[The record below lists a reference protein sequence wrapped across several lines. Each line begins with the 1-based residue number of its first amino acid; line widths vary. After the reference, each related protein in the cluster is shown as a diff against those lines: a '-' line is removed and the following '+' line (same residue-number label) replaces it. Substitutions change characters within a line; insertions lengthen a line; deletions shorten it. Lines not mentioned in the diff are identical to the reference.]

1 MFLNQRSVR
10 TECCSIPL
18 ISLHSIRNPMSR
30 IQHILYLGI
39 MAAITI
45 AATVYFSYVGYT
57 YYQLPLEERFYH
69 PQYDWFKASGDYG
82 HGLGIV
88 GTALILI
95 GVVLYVTA
103 KKYGYLERFIRL
115 KYLLEFHIFLCTLGP
130 IMILFHTTFKFGGI
144 VSIAFWSM
152 VMVVLSGVVGRY
164 IYLQI
169 PRTISGREL
178 TLKEIEEERQS
189 AIDRIADHLSADL
202 IAQAKGYNPNESG
215 FSGWISR
222 RSHLRNMKRA
232 MSSAGVSSSAVM
244 ETMESLRTEINLH
257 RRIRRLETMKR
268 LFKYWHV
275 AHRPF
280 AIIMLII
287 VTVHVVVTVGLG
299 YTWIF

>member
-1 MFLNQRSVR
+1 MTKLQ
-10 TECCSIPL
+10 
-18 ISLHSIRNPMSR
+18 HS
-30 IQHILYLGI
+30 LYLGI

-45 AATVYFSYVGYT
+45 AATAYFSYVGYT
-57 YYQLPLEERFYH
+57 YYTLPLEERFYH
-69 PQYDWFKASGDYG
+69 PQYDWFKASGVYG
-82 HGLGIV
+82 HGLGII
-88 GTALILI
+88 GTILILV
-95 GVVLYVTA
+95 GVVLYITA
-103 KKYGYLERFIRL
+103 KRYGYLERVIRL

-152 VMVVLSGVVGRY
+152 VVVVLSGVVGRY

-178 TLKEIEEERQS
+178 SLKEIESNQEEALRVISEKVDETTLSQINAYS
-189 AIDRIADHLSADL
+189 VDSKTNRASHLKMVRSLLEDQGISGKEL
-202 IAQAKGYNPNESG
+202 QASLQNVKTVMKLQHR
-215 FSGWISR
+215 ISR
-222 RSHLRNMKRA
+222 LD
-232 MSSAGVSSSAVM
+232 
-244 ETMESLRTEINLH
+244 TMQ
-257 RRIRRLETMKR
+257 R

>member
-1 MFLNQRSVR
+1 MTTL
-10 TECCSIPL
+10 
-18 ISLHSIRNPMSR
+18 
-30 IQHILYLGI
+30 QHRFYIGI
-39 MAAITI
+39 MSAITI
-45 AATVYFSYVGYT
+45 AATIYFSYVGYSF
-57 YYQLPLEERFYH
+57 YNLPMEERFYH
-69 PQYDWFKASGDYG
+69 PQYDWFKASGPYG
-82 HGLGIV
+82 HGLGILGTLLMVV
-88 GTALILI
+88 G
-95 GVVLYVTA
+95 VFLYITA
-103 KKYGYLERFIRL
+103 KKWGYLERVIRL

-178 TLKEIEEERQS
+178 SLKEIESNREEALHS
-189 AIDRIADHLSADL
+189 IAEKVSPSILEKAKQYDSSLSGLKGWASGRAHLSEMRKL
-202 IAQAKGYNPNESG
+202 MKSEGLSG
-215 FSGWISR
+215 GTIS
-222 RSHLRNMKRA
+222 STLQNI
-232 MSSAGVSSSAVM
+232 
-244 ETMESLRTEINLH
+244 RTEMQLH
-257 RRIRRLETMKR
+257 RRIRRLATMQK

-280 AIIMLII
+280 AVIMLII